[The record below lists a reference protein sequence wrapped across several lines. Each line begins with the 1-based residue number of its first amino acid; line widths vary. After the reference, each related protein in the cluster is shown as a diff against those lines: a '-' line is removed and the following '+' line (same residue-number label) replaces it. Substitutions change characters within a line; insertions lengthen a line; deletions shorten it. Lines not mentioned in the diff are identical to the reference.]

1 MEQEIKMTS
10 NVESAAADI
19 GADLAS
25 LRTDVAHLAERI
37 GELAQHG
44 KQAARSHLS
53 DAVGVAQGKIGD
65 TAAHAQ
71 SQIRAAGG
79 DFEASIER
87 NPLTAVAI
95 AFAVGLGVGVLNRS
109 WR

>member
-1 MEQEIKMTS
+1 MT
-10 NVESAAADI
+10 NHVESAAADI

-25 LRTDVAHLAERI
+25 LRRDVAHLAERI

-44 KQAARSHLS
+44 KQAARLHLS
-53 DAVGVAQGKIGD
+53 DAVGTAQDRIGG

-71 SQIRAAGG
+71 SRVRAVGG

-87 NPLTAVAI
+87 NPLTAIAI
-95 AFAVGLGVGVLNRS
+95 AFAIGIGVGLANHSR
-109 WR
+109 R